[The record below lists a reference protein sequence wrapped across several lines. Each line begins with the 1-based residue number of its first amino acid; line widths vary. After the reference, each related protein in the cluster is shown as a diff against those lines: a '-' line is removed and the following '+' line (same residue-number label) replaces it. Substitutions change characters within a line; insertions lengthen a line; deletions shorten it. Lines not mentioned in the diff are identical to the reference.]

1 MSPQLRARAAL
12 LKGLNSPP
20 STHTEWL
27 GPGYLIS
34 SLAFKGTH
42 RHTCAHTNTQTHK
55 YYFLNFKNK
64 KKYQWVINTFKCS
77 IFLFIG
83 QIKARFH
90 FTPVRMDLFKNK
102 TKQNPK

>member
-1 MSPQLRARAAL
+1 MDGVRAMSPQLRARAAL

-42 RHTCAHTNTQTHK
+42 RHTCAHTDTQILFFKFQKQKEISIGNK
-55 YYFLNFKNK
+55 YF
-64 KKYQWVINTFKCS
+64 
-77 IFLFIG
+77 
-83 QIKARFH
+83 
-90 FTPVRMDLFKNK
+90 
-102 TKQNPK
+102 

>member
-1 MSPQLRARAAL
+1 MDGVRAMSPQLRALAAL

-27 GPGYLIS
+27 GPGYLIP

-55 YYFLNFKNK
+55 YYFFKFQKQKEILMGNK
-64 KKYQWVINTFKCS
+64 YF
-77 IFLFIG
+77 
-83 QIKARFH
+83 
-90 FTPVRMDLFKNK
+90 
-102 TKQNPK
+102 